1 MADPQQAQPPPS
13 QDWLNLSR
21 FGKVKLGQGVVG
33 KTTYATVAAVLAFGA
48 IGWAISGAS
57 PTLAFTICVFI
68 FLVITAY
75 LAAILWYAHKNPGPA
90 LLEGAELIQ
99 FRQLEMAAKDRPA
112 EIPSANV
119 PPPPAIDKDR
129 K

>member
-1 MADPQQAQPPPS
+1 M
-13 QDWLNLSR
+13 
-21 FGKVKLGQGVVG
+21 
-33 KTTYATVAAVLAFGA
+33 
-48 IGWAISGAS
+48 
-57 PTLAFTICVFI
+57 FI

-75 LAAILWYAHKNPGPA
+75 LAAILWYWHRNSWAGA
-90 LLEGAELIQ
+90 LEGAELIQ